1 MADILAVRNELRL
14 QNWME
19 IIREC
24 QESGLTNKE
33 FCAQRGIT
41 EKTYYYWLR
50 KVRLAAAKAME
61 PKLVRL
67 EESAGS
73 NSGRM
78 IQIQYGKAELKLP
91 DDVDLQAVTVLLD
104 AGTELL
110 RCLRVYGSPARNR
123 RFGQHRD
130 AAVRNG
136 TGRRESV
143 SVLRQTNRPNQ
154 GSVLLWGWIYPAV

>member
-1 MADILAVRNELRL
+1 MGDVLAVRDGLRL

-50 KVRLAAAKAME
+50 KVRLAATEAMD
-61 PKLVRL
+61 PQLVRL
-67 EESAGS
+67 AEPAGS
-73 NSGRM
+73 NSGHM

-104 AGTELL
+104 AL
-110 RCLRVYGSPARNR
+110 R
-123 RFGQHRD
+123 HHD
-130 AAVRNG
+130 
-136 TGRRESV
+136 
-143 SVLRQTNRPNQ
+143 
-154 GSVLLWGWIYPAV
+154 